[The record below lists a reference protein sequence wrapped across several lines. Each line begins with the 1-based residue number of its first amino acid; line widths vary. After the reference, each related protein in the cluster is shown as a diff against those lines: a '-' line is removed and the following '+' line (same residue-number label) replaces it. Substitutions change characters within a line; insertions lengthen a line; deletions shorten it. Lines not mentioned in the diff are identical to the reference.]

1 MESGVRGKGDLIFQ
15 AIGHILLMVM
25 SLLAVLPFLLLII
38 SSFTEEQSLL
48 KYGYSFFPKEFSAY
62 AYQYLFGANGANI
75 FNAYKITILV
85 TVLGTVASLF
95 IGAMG
100 GYVLSRRDY
109 PRRKVMSFYVFF
121 TMLFNGGLVP
131 SYMMWTQ
138 VFHVKNTF
146 FALLLPTLLLNGFHM
161 MLLRGNF
168 QSNIHP
174 ALIEAAKIDGAGE
187 FFIFRKIVLPLS
199 LPIMATIG
207 LMTGIG
213 YWNDWTNGLYYISES
228 RLYSLQQLLNNI
240 LNNVKALSS
249 LSTAVTVAND
259 MPSTS
264 IRMAMAV
271 VGVLPILVL
280 YPFFQKYF
288 VKGITLGSV
297 KG

>member
-15 AIGHILLMVM
+15 IIGHILLMVM
-25 SLLAVLPFLLLII
+25 SLLAILPFLLLII

-62 AYQYLFGANGANI
+62 AYEYLFGANAANI

-85 TVLGTVASLF
+85 TVLGTMISLF

-109 PRRKVMSFYVFF
+109 PRRKAMSFYVFF

-138 VFHVKNTF
+138 VFHVKNSF
-146 FALLLPTLLLNGFHM
+146 FALLLPTLLLNGFNM

-199 LPIMATIG
+199 LPIMAAIG

-228 RLYSLQQLLNNI
+228 RLFSLQQLLNNI

-249 LSTAVTVAND
+249 LSTAVSVAND

-288 VKGITLGSV
+288 VKGISLGGV
-297 KG
+297 KE